1 MPGSDQA
8 LELLLGSSAPPPPPA
23 KPSPSKLRISSPV
36 VITKPVAKKEPNV
49 ESAAPPLVEAA
60 APPLPPMDVPP
71 PVKAPEPVVEKVV
84 EEKQVSDPDLEA
96 EAEAVVKPDVE
107 AMPVEPE
114 VTTVVEAAPVE
125 AEVKPAVE
133 QAIDPVVDVAVEVAT
148 KVSDSLPNEEIFK
161 AAVVDEAPA
170 VVKAPAVEEVPAP
183 IAASEAPESVAA
195 AAIETPPA
203 PVAEKVK
210 AKEAIT
216 ITTDIE
222 NSSLETVLEELC
234 QEMKANVDGAVQGYD
249 VSSTAVLAHINIMQ
263 KVLESNLTVKDDTAW
278 NEMFEAAVAKSDA
291 AKAAEIKE
299 RKAIAAIDNVVES
312 ISAGRKNRT
321 TSTNPNLLLAE
332 EAANSAKSLLEE
344 AKGKGS
350 AIQGEAKVMEEYRD
364 LVEAGRLE
372 FQREMASIM
381 PDVKLG
387 EKSGKL
393 TVRNHHLRGRKLFS
407 NVYSVFRKTS

>member
-1 MPGSDQA
+1 MAYASVDSDFRKLLEDSVPGSDQA
-8 LELLLGSSAPPPPPA
+8 LELLLGSSAPPPPPP

-36 VITKPVAKKEPNV
+36 VVTKPAAKEPKV
-49 ESAAPPLVEAA
+49 EPA

-71 PVKAPEPVVEKVV
+71 PIKAPEPEVQKVV
-84 EEKQVSDPDLEA
+84 EEKQVSPPDVEPEA
-96 EAEAVVKPDVE
+96 KPVVEAVVKPVVE
-107 AMPVEPE
+107 ATPVEPE
-114 VTTVVEAAPVE
+114 VKPVVDQAIEPVVEAA
-125 AEVKPAVE
+125 
-133 QAIDPVVDVAVEVAT
+133 VDVAVEVAIDDSAT
-148 KVSDSLPNEEIFK
+148 KVTDSLPTEEIAT
-161 AAVVDEAPA
+161 AAEVEE
-170 VVKAPAVEEVPAP
+170 APAVEEAASPVAP
-183 IAASEAPESVAA
+183 IAAKEAPETLAA
-195 AAIETPPA
+195 AAVETPPV

-249 VSSTAVLAHINIMQ
+249 VSSTAVLTHINIMQ

-364 LVEAGRLE
+364 LVEAGRQE

-393 TVRNHHLRGRKLFS
+393 TVSKPEF
-407 NVYSVFRKTS
+407 

>member
-36 VITKPVAKKEPNV
+36 VITKPVAKEPKV
-49 ESAAPPLVEAA
+49 EPAAPPLVEPA

-71 PVKAPEPVVEKVV
+71 PIKAPEPAVEKVV

-96 EAEAVVKPDVE
+96 EAEAVIKPGVE
-107 AMPVEPE
+107 ATPVEPE
-114 VTTVVEAAPVE
+114 V
-125 AEVKPAVE
+125 KPAVD

-195 AAIETPPA
+195 AAVETPPA
-203 PVAEKVK
+203 PVAEKVN

-407 NVYSVFRKTS
+407 NVYSVFRRTS